1 VAVAAFVVEAKQNS
15 LKRQRTAEKSRLRN
29 KAKKSE
35 ISTRMKKV
43 HTRCTPPGAPWPR
56 RGRQTRRRPLP
67 GVGDS
72 EPELHS
78 RSWLAGCLPASCLAR
93 PPAGGEAPHPP
104 HLLRRLQVFVALD
117 KFKTELPKAESD
129 LAPVSSLLSEAYKVI
144 DVAVVKGV
152 LHKNTAARRK
162 ARLASARQ
170 QVLIKAGLYTP
181 VVQA

>member
-1 VAVAAFVVEAKQNS
+1 
-15 LKRQRTAEKSRLRN
+15 
-29 KAKKSE
+29 
-35 ISTRMKKV
+35 M
-43 HTRCTPPGAPWPR
+43 
-56 RGRQTRRRPLP
+56 
-67 GVGDS
+67 
-72 EPELHS
+72 
-78 RSWLAGCLPASCLAR
+78 
-93 PPAGGEAPHPP
+93 
-104 HLLRRLQVFVALD
+104 FVALD